1 MDAEQKDEGPVSG
14 RRGKKSAVIAA
25 VSALAAIAAI
35 VVMLGSRNGDAG
47 SPIVADEGGTKAPA
61 TAKASNEPGAS
72 EAIPRLL
79 DLGANKCIPCKKMA
93 PILEEMKKDFNG
105 KFDVQFI
112 DVWQNRDEASRY
124 NVRLIP
130 TQIYFDKSG
139 KELTR
144 HEGFASREDILK
156 TWEGLGYRFDG
167 K

>member
-1 MDAEQKDEGPVSG
+1 
-14 RRGKKSAVIAA
+14 
-25 VSALAAIAAI
+25 
-35 VVMLGSRNGDAG
+35 
-47 SPIVADEGGTKAPA
+47 VADEGGSKSPA

-72 EAIPRLL
+72 AAIPRLL

-156 TWEGLGYRFDG
+156 TWEGLGYKFDG

>member
-1 MDAEQKDEGPVSG
+1 MDSEKKDGGFISG
-14 RRGKKSAVIAA
+14 KRGKKSAVIAA
-25 VSALAAIAAI
+25 VSVLVVITA
-35 VVMLGSRNGDAG
+35 VFVMLGSRNGDAG
-47 SPIVADEGGTKAPA
+47 SSIVAGEDETKSPS
-61 TAKASNEPGAS
+61 TAKVSNEPGAS
-72 EAIPRLL
+72 AAIPKLL

-112 DVWQNRDEASRY
+112 DVWQNREEAGRY

-130 TQIYFDKSG
+130 TQIYFDKTG

-156 TWEGLGYRFDG
+156 TWEGLGYKFGG

>member
-1 MDAEQKDEGPVSG
+1 MDSEKKDEGSVSG

-25 VSALAAIAAI
+25 VSVLAVIAS
-35 VVMLGSRNGDAG
+35 VFVMLGSRNGDAG
-47 SPIVADEGGTKAPA
+47 SSVVADEGGTKAA
-61 TAKASNEPGAS
+61 VTAKASNEPDSS

-93 PILEEMKKDFNG
+93 PILEEMKKDFSG
-105 KFDVQFI
+105 KFDVVFI
-112 DVWQNRDEASRY
+112 DVWQNRDEAGRY

-156 TWEGLGYRFDG
+156 TWEGLGYKFGG